1 MKLKIISD
9 FNLSDPNNFSDN
21 GDIRIPNDQSTII
34 AGFELS
40 VSQENSNVVLK
51 GTSGIQSFLGLANV
65 ILNIFRNNDIIGSVQ
80 ISTLAVNEL
89 NVESFNII
97 DIGASIGI
105 HTYTLTAELV
115 NPLPEEIVIIN
126 AFTFTGKTI
135 TPAF

>member
-1 MKLKIISD
+1 MKFVSD
-9 FNLSDPNNFSDN
+9 FNSSDPNNFSDN
-21 GDIRIPNDQSTII
+21 GEIAISSGQSTII

-65 ILNIFRNNDIIGSVQ
+65 ILNIFRNNDSIGSVQ
-80 ISTLAVNEL
+80 ISTVAVNEL
-89 NVESFNII
+89 NVESFNFI
-97 DIGASIGI
+97 DIGPSIGI

-115 NPLPEEIVIIN
+115 NPLPEEIVIIKT
-126 AFTFTGKTI
+126 FTFTGKTI